1 MLLDAK
7 ASCQLR
13 EPKAWLRPPARKS
26 VRLLF
31 QLFLLFNRAQ
41 CPLQEVDDCR
51 LVFCRVLPKMLH
63 MRGPRKPCRRESGA
77 LPSPLFKHF
86 TFEVLLR
93 EVVVRVGVEEELLHL
108 LVKMEMVPA
117 KVARPN
123 TLDDAQLKLFA
134 LQSPQQIRPASFN
147 EQPVAADSC
156 IGAVETVFARTVP
169 VDSKESGDPGNGDLR
184 SGPRTGVPDNPTDIE
199 LAPRCQLKALIAHNS
214 CIGEAM
220 DKKGSF
226 SNPHLLQLIDHLRH
240 HLRHLLRHPEDVAG
254 GEGHLGGGAALV
266 KINVGVFGKIFL
278 IGASPSKEEGEGRR
292 SVRSN
297 NSSSLSS
304 LAFLWLLHFRRQ
316 HRGVGLAGECIGA
329 LNGEA
334 DRPRG

>member
-13 EPKAWLRPPARKS
+13 EPKAWLRPPAREPA
-26 VRLLF
+26 RLLF
-31 QLFLLFNRAQ
+31 QLFLLFHSAQ
-41 CPLQEVDDCR
+41 RPLQEVDDCR

-63 MRGPRKPCRRESGA
+63 MCGPGKPCRRESSA
-77 LPSPLFKHF
+77 LPSPLFKYF

-93 EVVVRVGVEEELLHL
+93 EVVVRVGVEEELLDL
-108 LVKMEMVPA
+108 LVQMEMVPA

-123 TLDDAQLKLFA
+123 TLDNAQLKLFA
-134 LQSPQQIRPASFN
+134 LQSPQQIRPTSFN
-147 EQPVAADSC
+147 EQPVAADGC

-169 VDSKESGDPGNGDLR
+169 INSEESGHPGNGDLR

-199 LAPRCQLKALIAHNS
+199 LAPRCQLKALIAHDS
-214 CIGEAM
+214 CIREAM
-220 DKKGSF
+220 DKEGTF
-226 SNPHLLQLIDHLRH
+226 SNSNLLQLIDHLRH

-254 GEGHLGGGAALV
+254 GEGHLGGGAALI
-266 KINVGVFGKIFL
+266 KINVGVFGKIFF

-292 SVRSN
+292 AIRSN
-297 NSSSLSS
+297 NSSTLSS
-304 LAFLWLLHFRRQ
+304 LRLLHFRRQ

-334 DRPRG
+334 DRPRR

>member
-26 VRLLF
+26 VCLLF
-31 QLFLLFNRAQ
+31 QLFLLLNSAQ
-41 CPLQEVDDCR
+41 RPLQEVDDCR
-51 LVFCRVLPKMLH
+51 LVFCRVLPQMLH
-63 MRGPRKPCRRESGA
+63 MGGPREPCRRESGP
-77 LPSPLFKHF
+77 LPSPLFKHL

-93 EVVVRVGVEEELLHL
+93 EVVVGVGVEEEFLHL
-108 LVKMEMVPA
+108 LVQMEMVPT

-123 TLDDAQLKLFA
+123 TLDNAQLKLFA

-156 IGAVETVFARTVP
+156 IGAVETVFAGTVP
-169 VDSKESGDPGNGDLR
+169 VNSEESGHPGNGDLR
-184 SGPRTGVPDNPTDIE
+184 SGPRTRVPDNPTDIE

-214 CIGEAM
+214 CIRLAM

-226 SNPHLLQLIDHLRH
+226 SNSNLLQLIDHLRH

-254 GEGHLGGGAALV
+254 GEGHLGGGAAL
-266 KINVGVFGKIFL
+266 I
-278 IGASPSKEEGEGRR
+278 
-292 SVRSN
+292 
-297 NSSSLSS
+297 
-304 LAFLWLLHFRRQ
+304 
-316 HRGVGLAGECIGA
+316 
-329 LNGEA
+329 
-334 DRPRG
+334 

>member
-93 EVVVRVGVEEELLHL
+93 EVVVRVGVEEELSHL
-108 LVKMEMVPA
+108 LVLLEMVPT
-117 KVARPN
+117 KVARPY
-123 TLDDAQLKLFA
+123 TLDNTQLKLFA
-134 LQSPQQIRPASFN
+134 VQSPEQVRPASFN
-147 EQPVAADSC
+147 QQPVATESC
-156 IGAVETVFARTVP
+156 VGAVKTVFARTIP
-169 VDSKESGDPGNGDLR
+169 VHSKESCHPGNGDLR
-184 SGPRTGVPDNPTDIE
+184 SGSRTRVPDNATDIE
-199 LAPRCQLKALIAHNS
+199 LAPRCQLKALITHNS
-214 CIGEAM
+214 RVRETM
-220 DKKGSF
+220 DKKRPF
-226 SNPHLLQLIDHLRH
+226 SNSNLFQLINHLRH
-240 HLRHLLRHPEDVAG
+240 HLRHLLCHPEDVAG
-254 GEGHLGGGAALV
+254 GKGHLGGGAPLI

-278 IGASPSKEEGEGRR
+278 IGSSPAKDEG
-292 SVRSN
+292 
-297 NSSSLSS
+297 
-304 LAFLWLLHFRRQ
+304 
-316 HRGVGLAGECIGA
+316 
-329 LNGEA
+329 
-334 DRPRG
+334 